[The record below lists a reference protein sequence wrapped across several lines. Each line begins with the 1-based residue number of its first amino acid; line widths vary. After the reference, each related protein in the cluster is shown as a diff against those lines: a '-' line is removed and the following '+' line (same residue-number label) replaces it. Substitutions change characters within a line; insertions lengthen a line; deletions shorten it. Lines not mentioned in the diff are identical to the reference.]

1 MKTFLAIASGAALGA
16 NLRALIIFNYK
27 RFIWSQ
33 KFPLD
38 ILICNGLGSLLA
50 GMLFVY
56 AQNKDLDES
65 LMFFTSIGFLGSLT
79 TFSTFAIDN
88 LKLMQKSSLLMA
100 TNILLNVFI
109 ALALAVLGGWICRK
123 WIA

>member
-1 MKTFLAIASGAALGA
+1 MKTVLAIAGGAALGA
-16 NLRALIIFNYK
+16 NLRALIVFSSA
-27 RFIWSQ
+27 RFIWNN

-38 ILICNGLGSLLA
+38 ILLCNGFGSLLA

-56 AQNKDLDES
+56 AQNNDLDES
-65 LMFFTSIGFLGSLT
+65 LMFFASMGFLGSLT

-100 TNILLNVFI
+100 TNILLNVFLTLG
-109 ALALAVLGGWICRK
+109 LAILGGWICRK
-123 WIA
+123 WIT

>member
-16 NLRALIIFNYK
+16 NLRAFIVFTYK
-27 RFIWSQ
+27 RLIWSQ

-65 LMFFTSIGFLGSLT
+65 LIFFASIGFLGSLT

-109 ALALAVLGGWICRK
+109 ALGLAILGGWICRK

>member
-1 MKTFLAIASGAALGA
+1 MKTFLAIAGGAALGA
-16 NLRALIIFNYK
+16 NLRALIVFTYK
-27 RFIWSQ
+27 KFLWSQ

-50 GMLFVY
+50 GIFFVY
-56 AQNKDLDES
+56 AQSKELDDS
-65 LMFFTSIGFLGSLT
+65 IVFFASIGFLGSLT

-88 LKLMQKSSLLMA
+88 LKLIQKSNLLMV

-109 ALALAVLGGWICRK
+109 AIGLAALGGWICRK

>member
-1 MKTFLAIASGAALGA
+1 MKTILAIASGAALGA
-16 NLRALIIFNYK
+16 NLRALIIFSSK

-38 ILICNGLGSLLA
+38 ILMCNGLGSLLA
-50 GMLFVY
+50 GILYVY

-65 LMFFTSIGFLGSLT
+65 LMFFASIGFLGSLT
-79 TFSTFAIDN
+79 TFSSFAIDN
-88 LKLMQKSSLLMA
+88 IKLMQKSSILMV

-109 ALALAVLGGWICRK
+109 TLILALLGGWICRK
-123 WIA
+123 WIV

>member
-1 MKTFLAIASGAALGA
+1 MKTILAIASGAALGA
-16 NLRALIIFNYK
+16 NLRALIIFSSK

-33 KFPLD
+33 KFPFD

-50 GMLFVY
+50 GMLYVY
-56 AQNKDLDES
+56 TQNKDLDES
-65 LMFFTSIGFLGSLT
+65 LMFFASIGFLGSLT

-109 ALALAVLGGWICRK
+109 TLGLAILGGWICRK
-123 WIA
+123 WIT